1 MVTEVLIK
9 INGVEY
15 KLSEAK
21 ELYEE
26 LKKIFDKGYTTIS
39 NCRVGKVEETVF
51 AKGGIVKQEDRNNIK
66 I

>member
-1 MVTEVLIK
+1 MK
-9 INGVEY
+9 IEIRICDVVYTLE
-15 KLSEAK
+15 EAR

-26 LKKIFDKGYTTIS
+26 LKKIFDKGYTNIT

-51 AKGGIVKQEDRNNIK
+51 AKGGIVKQEDRNNIR

>member
-1 MVTEVLIK
+1 MKIEIK
-9 INGVEY
+9 ICDVVYTLE
-15 KLSEAK
+15 EAR

-26 LKKIFDKGYTTIS
+26 LKKIFDKGYTTIT

-51 AKGGIVKQEDRNNIK
+51 AKGGIVKQEDRNNIR